1 MNGELIAELQS
12 AGIRVPD
19 SITGRKGGAGPA
31 EGRAFLLNDLAV
43 HIPIAAAYV
52 ANSPFELRSQ
62 REGYVLLKNGTEI
75 GSIGIVPE
83 PQYYHDQT
91 ADGIGYRQ
99 IALLHGKDC
108 LATTVNQRCSHWQT
122 GQNSELLTCRKIRC
136 NGNVHNR
143 DNNTQF

>member
-52 ANSPFELRSQ
+52 ANSPYQLRSQ
-62 REGYVLLKNGTEI
+62 SKGYVLLKNGPDI
-75 GSIGIVPE
+75 GSIGIVPLKFSC
-83 PQYYHDQT
+83 PIPH
-91 ADGIGYRQ
+91 
-99 IALLHGKDC
+99 
-108 LATTVNQRCSHWQT
+108 
-122 GQNSELLTCRKIRC
+122 
-136 NGNVHNR
+136 
-143 DNNTQF
+143 